1 MKEFKENPNFQKMN
15 PKKQQMI
22 ELLADTLNNKKLT
35 EALPILME
43 WKEQMKQEGLS
54 FTEEENILL
63 TEIFTAQMTP
73 AQRKQYEFL
82 KPFIKSK

>member
-1 MKEFKENPNFQKMN
+1 MKEFQQNPSFQKMN

-22 ELLADTLNNKKLT
+22 ELLADTLSHKKLT
-35 EALPILME
+35 EALPILMN

-54 FTEEENILL
+54 FTEEENQLL

-82 KPFIKSK
+82 KPFIKN